1 MLVDTICTEVSTGLE
16 NLNALVPLPGL
27 GLVVSGLKLL
37 AKKAS
42 DSRGDEEE
50 ESARLIAYCS
60 AMGSALSK
68 YSTVEPDENCLTLL
82 EGAAKALEELC
93 AVQESR
99 NSESEPFK
107 LLTSRSFVARAKK
120 AKEHVNDAIRAVMDL
135 AELRMMS
142 EASETN
148 KKVEQ
153 LIKRRS
159 GVPDRVL

>member
-27 GLVVSGLKLL
+27 GLLVSGLKLL
-37 AKKAS
+37 VKKAS
-42 DSRGDEEE
+42 DSIEDEEE
-50 ESARLIAYCS
+50 ESARLMAYCS
-60 AMGSALSK
+60 AMGSSLSK